1 LNLRHFGSFT
11 FILVSYG
18 ESRCLS
24 RGLQVAGVACHTTT
38 RIVAVVGDLM
48 QRIKDYCTG
57 RILGGRAIERSGD
70 AMCGLHRARGDKKRE
85 FLV

>member
-1 LNLRHFGSFT
+1 LNLRYFGSFT

-38 RIVAVVGDLM
+38 RIMAGVGDLV
-48 QRIKDYCTG
+48 QRIKYYCTG
-57 RILGGRAIERSGD
+57 RILGGRTIERSDG
-70 AMCGLHRARGDKKRE
+70 AMCGLHRAHGDKKRE
-85 FLV
+85 FLG